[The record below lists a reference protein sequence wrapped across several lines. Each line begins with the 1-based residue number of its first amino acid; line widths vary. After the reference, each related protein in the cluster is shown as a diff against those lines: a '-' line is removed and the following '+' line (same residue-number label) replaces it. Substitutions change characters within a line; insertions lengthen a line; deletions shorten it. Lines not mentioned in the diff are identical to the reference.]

1 MVRLPRR
8 RRRPALW
15 TALALGIVLSSLL
28 EPSAIATAL
37 AGATSAGLAVLCSI
51 MQRRGLATSIFLLIA
66 IGCGGGLRYQVAT
79 QLFPPEH
86 ISHLELDNRQ
96 GIVWGVIEEEPVLR
110 DGKTRFVLRTEAVV
124 FDDGGSVGRGGGT
137 PMEGLV
143 LVTVK
148 EISFA
153 GTYGDRVALRGR
165 LRHPPVARNPGAFD
179 YRQFLMQKG
188 IHATLTVR
196 KSEQVVSLEV
206 GVDGAWM
213 TETVI
218 LPLRHSIR
226 GAFQAHLSGAPLG
239 LLQGILLGDKHS
251 IPEEV
256 AGRFR
261 HTGLAHALVISG
273 LHVGLVTVFFFT
285 AFKLC
290 RLPDRAACV
299 ATVSVLMLYAFV
311 TDLQAPVV
319 RASIMATV
327 VLLGRAMERDG
338 EIYNS
343 LGVAAL
349 MILLVWPQSILSLSF
364 QLSFGATL
372 SIVALHRPLI
382 EFFPAQWRR
391 EDCWAGKWIIAPLC
405 VSVAAQIGTGPLIA
419 YHFQQFAAISLVA
432 NLCVVPLLALV
443 VSLGILAGL
452 CGSLA
457 PVLALPFNACNYLV
471 ITGLIHIVD
480 GFAAVPYASVQ
491 TPRPDPW
498 FLGLCAVAVMLAA
511 RSRQS
516 AVAFKGLVFMVL
528 IATNVVTWR
537 HVLGERP
544 FEIVFL
550 DIGQGDGALLQ
561 FPNGK
566 TMLIDAGNRSPYF
579 DYGERV
585 VLPYLRRRGIR
596 RVDVV
601 VASHAHSDHIGGL
614 ASVLEQVE
622 EVGHYVDSGQLA
634 ESRVARSLRDLVQR
648 RGVRYHRVSSGDS
661 LVGLGGV
668 GALILHPSTTF
679 VDADGHSPAGLNN
692 GSVVVR
698 FDYQG
703 KRVLFTGDAERETD
717 ESILAWGERLRSDLL
732 KVSHHGSRTSS
743 TPSFVRG
750 VDPGIAIVSV
760 GAFNKFGHPAAEV
773 MGLYRQR
780 GTRVYRTDRCGA
792 VVVTVAGGG
801 YSVETVIDDGC

>member
-1 MVRLPRR
+1 M
-8 RRRPALW
+8 
-15 TALALGIVLSSLL
+15 
-28 EPSAIATAL
+28 
-37 AGATSAGLAVLCSI
+37 
-51 MQRRGLATSIFLLIA
+51 
-66 IGCGGGLRYQVAT
+66 
-79 QLFPPEH
+79 
-86 ISHLELDNRQ
+86 
-96 GIVWGVIEEEPVLR
+96 IEEEPVLR
-110 DGKTRFVLRTEAVV
+110 DGKTRFALRTEAVL
-124 FDDGGSVGRGGGT
+124 FDDGGDEDRARAGRG
-137 PMEGLV
+137 PMDGLV

-196 KSEQVVSLEV
+196 KTEQVVSLEA
-206 GVDGAWM
+206 GDGAWM
-213 TETVI
+213 TERVV
-218 LPLRHSIR
+218 LPLRRSIR

-256 AGRFR
+256 ARRFR

-299 ATVSVLMLYAFV
+299 ATVSVLILYAFV

-319 RASIMATV
+319 RASMMATV

-349 MILLVWPQSILSLSF
+349 MILLVWPLSIFSLSF

-382 EFFPAQWRR
+382 EFFPAEWRR
-391 EDCWAGKWIIAPLC
+391 EDRWAGKWIITPLC

-419 YHFQQFAAISLVA
+419 YHFQQFATVSLVA

-480 GFAAVPYASVQ
+480 GFAAIPYASVQ

-498 FLGLCAVAVMLAA
+498 FLALCAAAVVLASH
-511 RSRQS
+511 SRQS
-516 AVAFKGLVFMVL
+516 AAAFKGLVFMVL
-528 IATNVVTWR
+528 IASNVVTWR
-537 HVLGERP
+537 LVLGERP
-544 FEIVFL
+544 FEIAFL

-566 TMLIDAGNRSPYF
+566 TMLIDAGNRSPHF

-601 VASHAHSDHIGGL
+601 MASHAHNDHIGGL

-622 EVGHYVDSGQLA
+622 EVGHYVDGGQLA
-634 ESRVARSLRDLVQR
+634 ESRGARNLRDLVER

-668 GALILHPSTTF
+668 GALVLHPSTVF
-679 VDADGHSPAGLNN
+679 VDSDGRSLSGLNN

-732 KVSHHGSRTSS
+732 KVAHHGSRTSS
-743 TPSFVRG
+743 TAAFVSG
-750 VDPGIAIVSV
+750 VDPDIAIVSV
-760 GAFNKFGHPAAEV
+760 GEFNRFGHPAAEV
-773 MGLYRQR
+773 MALYRQR

-801 YSVETVIDDGC
+801 HSVDTVIDEGCE